1 MKPITYLE
9 VDWIENDKLTKI
21 SEKDVYIIMNFLV
34 LLFNIFL

>member
-9 VDWIENDKLTKI
+9 VDWIENDKWTKI